1 MIRSKPGCRGYI
13 SSQMLD
19 IRVSPKYF
27 VFLVFFVLCWRLDSS
42 QMRDIVGQPNK
53 TKQKTPE
60 KKTKKNTKKNT
71 TLRDMSQPEFPKNL
85 LFLFFFVYFFDCFL
99 FFLIAFCFFCFF
111 EDP

>member
-60 KKTKKNTKKNT
+60 KKNKKKHKKKHNPEGHVSA
-71 TLRDMSQPEFPKNL
+71 RVSQESFVSV
-85 LFLFFFVYFFDCFL
+85 FFRIFF
-99 FFLIAFCFFCFF
+99 
-111 EDP
+111 